1 MVLFIVEFLLEVRI
15 ILGSPVNK
23 ESVVFG
29 QFIYIILKPLK
40 YCILFIRN
48 SNLAANPAF
57 LFAKPGNPIS
67 IDCIMLTFCVK
78 SFYKKT

>member
-29 QFIYIILKPLK
+29 QFIYIIL
-40 YCILFIRN
+40 N
-48 SNLAANPAF
+48 EN
-57 LFAKPGNPIS
+57 
-67 IDCIMLTFCVK
+67 VE
-78 SFYKKT
+78 